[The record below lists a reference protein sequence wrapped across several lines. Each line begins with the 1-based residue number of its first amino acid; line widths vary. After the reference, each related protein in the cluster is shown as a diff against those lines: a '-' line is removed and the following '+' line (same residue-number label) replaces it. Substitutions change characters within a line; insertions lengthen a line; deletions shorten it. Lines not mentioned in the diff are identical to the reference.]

1 MRLIKGESYLYRKTL
16 GAGHLQPD
24 GSVRLVYLGQRN
36 NHLVFEGRV
45 REDIFLPLDAEL
57 EHMPGHSDDEITYTD
72 PTCPTGK
79 CPNRLCSH
87 PTWAKTNHLPIK
99 KEEQE

>member
-1 MRLIKGESYLYRKTL
+1 MRTGKAEDTRLIEGESYRYATSL

-45 REDIFLPLDAEL
+45 REDIFLPLNAEL
-57 EHMPGHSDDEITYTD
+57 DHMPRNTESEDLG
-72 PTCPTGK
+72 
-79 CPNRLCSH
+79 
-87 PTWAKTNHLPIK
+87 
-99 KEEQE
+99 